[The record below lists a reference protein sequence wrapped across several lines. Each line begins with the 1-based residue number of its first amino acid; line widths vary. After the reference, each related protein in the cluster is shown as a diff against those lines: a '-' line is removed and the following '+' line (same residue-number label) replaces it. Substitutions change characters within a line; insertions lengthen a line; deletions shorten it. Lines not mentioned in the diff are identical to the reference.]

1 MNPNKTIHR
10 SLLALAACAF
20 TPLAAQASLITW
32 GSAVDVING
41 GGSDVLVNGTFVDAV
56 TTYGNQE
63 GSDVMLN
70 SVTFQHYSSYAGST
84 LTFGSSSISMTYPTG
99 DLTFPGATPSTDYEK
114 LLGNSMY
121 ANHGTGTITLGNLT
135 PATQYQVQVWGPE
148 WNGAISDVFDGQ
160 VTINGYNYSTT
171 KHSQYAVGTFT
182 ADANP
187 QVINFVAG
195 AYGGY
200 YSFAPTAVSLREL
213 TAVPEPGSL
222 LALGCLIGSGAL
234 LRSRRR

>member
-1 MNPNKTIHR
+1 MNR
-10 SLLALAACAF
+10 SLLALAALAL

-32 GSAVDVING
+32 GSAVDVIDG
-41 GGSDVLVNGTFVDAV
+41 GASDVLANGAFVDAV
-56 TTYGNQE
+56 TTYGNKS

-70 SVTFQHYSSYAGST
+70 GVTFQHYSSYAGST
-84 LTFGSSSISMTYPTG
+84 LTFGTSGISMTYPTG
-99 DLTFPGATPSTDYEK
+99 NLNFPGSTPTTDYEK

-121 ANHGTGTITLGNLT
+121 ANHGAGTITLGNLT
-135 PATQYQVQVWGPE
+135 RDTQYQVQVWGPV
-148 WNGAISDVFDGQ
+148 WNGAVSDVFDGQ
-160 VTINGYNYSTT
+160 VTINGYNYSAT

-195 AYGGY
+195 LGG

>member
-1 MNPNKTIHR
+1 MNR
-10 SLLALAACAF
+10 SLPALAALAL

-32 GSAVDVING
+32 GPAVDVIDG
-41 GGSDVLVNGTFVDAV
+41 GASDVLVNGTFVDAV
-56 TTYGNQE
+56 TTYGNKS

-70 SVTFQHYSSYAGST
+70 GVTFQHYSSYAGTT
-84 LTFGSSSISMTYPTG
+84 LTFGSSSISMTYPAG
-99 DLTFPGATPSTDYEK
+99 NLSFPGATPSTDYEK

-121 ANHGTGTITLGNLT
+121 ANHGSGTITLGNLT
-135 PATQYQVQVWGPE
+135 NGRQYQVQLWGPV

-195 AYGGY
+195 ENGGY